1 MLETV
6 KAYGAVVIIFIRKL
20 REEEQRFPGDFQVG

>member
-1 MLETV
+1 MLITAN
-6 KAYGAVVIIFIRKL
+6 AYGAVVIIFIRKL